1 MEMIGILSESA
12 SIAFK
17 DMTGEDGNDTLEL
30 LEELGW
36 ELEFEGNSWRRE
48 KAGVYYLK

>member
-1 MEMIGILSESA
+1 MEMIGVLSEDA
-12 SIAFK
+12 TIAFK
-17 DMTGEDGNDTLEL
+17 DMTGGDGNNTVEL

-36 ELEFEGNSWRRE
+36 ELEFEGNSWRTE